1 MAVYTMFLKE
11 EIEEILKSYNLSLI
25 NYHMIKNGILN
36 TNYYI
41 ECKEGRFVLRVF
53 EGGRDFLEE
62 NQELEFLL
70 NIKDIIPC
78 CLPLKTNSGDNY
90 VVFKNKMVALFY
102 FIIGEP
108 IKNVDENLLREIGKY
123 LGKLHNFSMGK
134 NLIRKSRIDME
145 RYFDRIDFNFIPISA
160 IEKRKIKSIY
170 EEVKYFDF
178 SSLPSG
184 IIHNDIFPDNVF
196 IRDGRIEG
204 ILDFNE
210 SQTAPFIYDLAI
222 VINYWIRLNNFPKD
236 LEERYTA
243 LFLQEYEK
251 YRSLEEEEIRAM
263 NKALKKMA
271 ITFILLRFDKFIIQ
285 NLSGVYI
292 EDKNYSQLLP
302 LLKYY

>member
-1 MAVYTMFLKE
+1 M
-11 EIEEILKSYNLSLI
+11 
-25 NYHMIKNGILN
+25 
-36 TNYYI
+36 
-41 ECKEGRFVLRVF
+41 
-53 EGGRDFLEE
+53 
-62 NQELEFLL
+62 
-70 NIKDIIPC
+70 
-78 CLPLKTNSGDNY
+78 
-90 VVFKNKMVALFY
+90 
-102 FIIGEP
+102 
-108 IKNVDENLLREIGKY
+108 
-123 LGKLHNFSMGK
+123 GKLHNFSMGK
-134 NLIRKSRIDME
+134 SLIRKSRIDME

-178 SSLPSG
+178 SSLPNG

-222 VINYWIRLNNFPKD
+222 VINYWIRLNNFPKEI
-236 LEERYTA
+236 EERYTA
-243 LFLQEYEK
+243 IFLQEYEK